1 MYEFVTGD
9 WASKIAAVSQRPEF
23 QTAQIRIEDP
33 SLVEE
38 EYDVETGQ
46 YTSTGNPV
54 IYQGQ
59 ARLIAVGAG
68 RFDRGENQA
77 NATTITTIRIQIPN
91 AVDGPAYGEEE
102 YEEGQYA
109 SGLSGPV
116 RRGCKVFVISAPR
129 NPSLVS
135 KIFAINSDMQGSSA
149 ASRTFEAA
157 LDADVL
163 VTP

>member
-1 MYEFVTGD
+1 MFQFSGID
-9 WASKIAAVSQRPEF
+9 WAARIAEVSSQSRF
-23 QTAQIRIEDP
+23 QTAEIRLEDP

-46 YTSTGNPV
+46 YTSVGDPV

-68 RFDRGENQA
+68 RFDRGENQS

-91 AVDGPAYGEEE
+91 AVDGVAYGEEG
-102 YEEGQYA
+102 YEEAPYA
-109 SGLSGPV
+109 AGLSGPV
-116 RRGCKVFVISAPR
+116 RRGCKVFVTSAPR

-135 KIFAINSDMQGSSA
+135 KIFSINSDMQGSSA